1 MIEDKIVDKDNVS
14 IVERY
19 KVIDVIKGYGICL
32 MVCGHSGAPF
42 TNWIYLFHMALFFI
56 ASGYLWNERNAVTKK
71 NVVQYVKR
79 KAKSLWLPFVLINLF
94 FTVTQN
100 FFLKIGIYST
110 DAGASVL
117 PVTPLDTSAA
127 IKKVLGNIIFS
138 GGSQLA
144 GATWFLRS
152 LFCITIVNVVI
163 TYLLKNIISKKT
175 YVFIAMVVAAIGMQ
189 LVNNNVSSISL
200 LVEKI
205 GLQSFFAGYFA
216 YLIGMILKNTMYM
229 QFVKRHKLVCF
240 LISGGG
246 GLLLLNFIGKIQ
258 LNVGHVENVAFFALS
273 SLLGWILVYIVSI
286 NSKWIA
292 SCVEYIGKHSVW
304 ILGLHFLSFKIVTMV
319 YLKIVPES
327 KATLAAYP
335 VVYENNMLWIAYTL
349 VGIITPLL
357 VRYIWHKL
365 FSFLKSMEIYRNNA

>member
-1 MIEDKIVDKDNVS
+1 MIEDKIVDKGNVS

-56 ASGYLWNERNAVTKK
+56 ASGYLWNERNAETKK

-79 KAKSLWLPFVLINLF
+79 KVKSLWLPFVLINVF

-117 PVTPLDTSAA
+117 PVVSLDTSAT
-127 IKKVLGNIIFS
+127 IKKVIGNIIFS

-152 LFCITIVNVVI
+152 LFCITIINAII
-163 TYLLKNIISKKT
+163 TYLLKDIISKKRML
-175 YVFIAMVVAAIGMQ
+175 FIVIVVTAIGMQ
-189 LVNNNVSSISL
+189 LVNNNVRPISL
-200 LVEKI
+200 LLEKI

-216 YLIGMILKNTMYM
+216 YLIGMILRDTTSMR
-229 QFVKRHKLVCF
+229 FVKRHVLVCF
-240 LISGGG
+240 LLSGGG
-246 GLLLLNFIGKIQ
+246 LFLLNFVGKIQ
-258 LNVGHVENVAFFALS
+258 LNVGHIENVAFFALS

-319 YLKIVPES
+319 YLMIVPES
-327 KATLAAYP
+327 KVTLAAYP

-349 VGIITPLL
+349 VGIIAPLL
-357 VRYIWHKL
+357 VGYIWHKL
-365 FSFLKSMEIYRNNA
+365 FAFYTKATCRNNT

>member
-1 MIEDKIVDKDNVS
+1 MDKDNVS

-42 TNWIYLFHMALFFI
+42 TDWIYLFHMALFFI

-152 LFCITIVNVVI
+152 LFCITIVNAVI

-189 LVNNNVSSISL
+189 LVNDNVGSIPL

-216 YLIGMILKNTMYM
+216 YLIGMILKKTTYM
-229 QFVKRHKLVCF
+229 QFVKQHTLSCF
-240 LISGGG
+240 LLSGG

-335 VVYENNMLWIAYTL
+335 VVYENNILWIAYTL
-349 VGIITPLL
+349 AGIIAPLL
-357 VRYIWHKL
+357 VGYIWHKL

>member
-1 MIEDKIVDKDNVS
+1 MIEDKIVDKGNVS

-56 ASGYLWNERNAVTKK
+56 ASGYLWNERNAETKK

-79 KAKSLWLPFVLINLF
+79 KVKSLWLPFVLINVF

-117 PVTPLDTSAA
+117 PVISLDTSAT
-127 IKKVLGNIIFS
+127 IKKVIGNIIFS

-152 LFCITIVNVVI
+152 LFCITIINAII
-163 TYLLKNIISKKT
+163 TYLLKDIISKKRML
-175 YVFIAMVVAAIGMQ
+175 FIVIVVTAIGMQ
-189 LVNNNVSSISL
+189 LVNNNVRPISL
-200 LVEKI
+200 LLEKI

-216 YLIGMILKNTMYM
+216 YLIGMILRDTTSMR
-229 QFVKRHKLVCF
+229 FVKRHVLVCF
-240 LISGGG
+240 LLSGGG
-246 GLLLLNFIGKIQ
+246 LFLLNFVGKIQ
-258 LNVGHVENVAFFALS
+258 LNVGHIENVAFFALS

-319 YLKIVPES
+319 YLVIVPES
-327 KATLAAYP
+327 KVTLAAYP

-349 VGIITPLL
+349 VGIIAPLL
-357 VRYIWHKL
+357 VGCIWHKL
-365 FSFLKSMEIYRNNA
+365 FAFYTKATCRNNT

>member
-1 MIEDKIVDKDNVS
+1 MMEDKIVDKDNVS

-152 LFCITIVNVVI
+152 LFCITIVNAVI
-163 TYLLKNIISKKT
+163 KYSLQGTTQSRYLT
-175 YVFIAMVVAAIGMQ
+175 
-189 LVNNNVSSISL
+189 
-200 LVEKI
+200 
-205 GLQSFFAGYFA
+205 
-216 YLIGMILKNTMYM
+216 
-229 QFVKRHKLVCF
+229 
-240 LISGGG
+240 GG
-246 GLLLLNFIGKIQ
+246 
-258 LNVGHVENVAFFALS
+258 
-273 SLLGWILVYIVSI
+273 
-286 NSKWIA
+286 
-292 SCVEYIGKHSVW
+292 
-304 ILGLHFLSFKIVTMV
+304 
-319 YLKIVPES
+319 VP
-327 KATLAAYP
+327 P
-335 VVYENNMLWIAYTL
+335 V
-349 VGIITPLL
+349 
-357 VRYIWHKL
+357 R
-365 FSFLKSMEIYRNNA
+365 FSM

>member
-1 MIEDKIVDKDNVS
+1 M
-14 IVERY
+14 
-19 KVIDVIKGYGICL
+19 
-32 MVCGHSGAPF
+32 
-42 TNWIYLFHMALFFI
+42 
-56 ASGYLWNERNAVTKK
+56 
-71 NVVQYVKR
+71 QYVKR

-152 LFCITIVNVVI
+152 LFCITIVNAVI

-189 LVNNNVSSISL
+189 LVNNNVGSISL

-216 YLIGMILKNTMYM
+216 YLIGMILKKTAYM
-229 QFVKRHKLVCF
+229 QFVKQHTLSCF
-240 LISGGG
+240 LLSGGG
-246 GLLLLNFIGKIQ
+246 TT
-258 LNVGHVENVAFFALS
+258 
-273 SLLGWILVYIVSI
+273 SI
-286 NSKWIA
+286 K
-292 SCVEYIGKHSVW
+292 
-304 ILGLHFLSFKIVTMV
+304 F
-319 YLKIVPES
+319 
-327 KATLAAYP
+327 
-335 VVYENNMLWIAYTL
+335 
-349 VGIITPLL
+349 
-357 VRYIWHKL
+357 
-365 FSFLKSMEIYRNNA
+365 YRKDSIKCWTC

>member
-1 MIEDKIVDKDNVS
+1 M
-14 IVERY
+14 
-19 KVIDVIKGYGICL
+19 
-32 MVCGHSGAPF
+32 
-42 TNWIYLFHMALFFI
+42 
-56 ASGYLWNERNAVTKK
+56 
-71 NVVQYVKR
+71 
-79 KAKSLWLPFVLINLF
+79 
-94 FTVTQN
+94 
-100 FFLKIGIYST
+100 
-110 DAGASVL
+110 
-117 PVTPLDTSAA
+117 
-127 IKKVLGNIIFS
+127 
-138 GGSQLA
+138 A

-152 LFCITIVNVVI
+152 LFCITIVNAVI

-189 LVNNNVSSISL
+189 LVNNNVGSISL

-216 YLIGMILKNTMYM
+216 YLIGMILKKTTYM
-229 QFVKRHKLVCF
+229 QFVKQHTLSCF
-240 LISGGG
+240 LLSGG

-273 SLLGWILVYIVSI
+273 SLLGWILVYILSI

-335 VVYENNMLWIAYTL
+335 VVYENNILWIAYTL
-349 VGIITPLL
+349 AGIIAPLL
-357 VRYIWHKL
+357 VGYIWHKL
-365 FSFLKSMEIYRNNA
+365 FSFLKSMEIYRNNASVLCLRVSGRWKIIRQSARAQGEAMCAFLTTHYQRTGVRLLTVRSICWKRLLRMKLFMRCWLF

>member
-1 MIEDKIVDKDNVS
+1 MIEDKIVDKGNVS

-56 ASGYLWNERNAVTKK
+56 ASGYLWNERNAETKK

-79 KAKSLWLPFVLINLF
+79 KVKSLWLPFVLINVF

-117 PVTPLDTSAA
+117 PVISLDTSAT
-127 IKKVLGNIIFS
+127 IKKVIGNIIFS

-152 LFCITIVNVVI
+152 LFCITIINAII
-163 TYLLKNIISKKT
+163 TYLLKDIISKKRML
-175 YVFIAMVVAAIGMQ
+175 FIVIVVTAIGMQ
-189 LVNNNVSSISL
+189 LVNNDVRPISL
-200 LVEKI
+200 LLEKI

-216 YLIGMILKNTMYM
+216 YLIGMILRDTTSMR
-229 QFVKRHKLVCF
+229 FVKRHVLVCF
-240 LISGGG
+240 LLSGGG
-246 GLLLLNFIGKIQ
+246 TFPIK
-258 LNVGHVENVAFFALS
+258 FCRKD
-273 SLLGWILVYIVSI
+273 SI
-286 NSKWIA
+286 KCWT
-292 SCVEYIGKHSVW
+292 Y
-304 ILGLHFLSFKIVTMV
+304 
-319 YLKIVPES
+319 
-327 KATLAAYP
+327 
-335 VVYENNMLWIAYTL
+335 
-349 VGIITPLL
+349 
-357 VRYIWHKL
+357 
-365 FSFLKSMEIYRNNA
+365 